1 MKFFAPGLL
10 HEMNPIHVVRDPAAM
25 NTAANPDLTL
35 TASIQFIYI
44 LKYMGLRAIKHNDRH
59 LYHAVQRINWKSTE
73 LLIFMMANND
83 GKYRVSKN

>member
-44 LKYMGLRAIKHNDRH
+44 IKYMGLRAIKTQRSPFVSCSTAHH
-59 LYHAVQRINWKSTE
+59 LKV
-73 LLIFMMANND
+73 
-83 GKYRVSKN
+83 YRVVDFYDG